1 MNAVIIAHYGS
12 ISLRLP
18 TNDDGGRIIVR
29 SVEDENKIMRFF
41 GAFRLTDSGYLLD
54 DSDEIYK
61 FLFED
66 FDALCEVCTVTE
78 SESFAAMRK
87 KTVPKFNLK
96 VDYREE
102 SGLLHFSFDTDMSP
116 EEVSGILSAVR
127 LRKNSTAQRTAR
139 LLRSG
144 QKPARRKS

>member
-1 MNAVIIAHYGS
+1 M
-12 ISLRLP
+12 
-18 TNDDGGRIIVR
+18 
-29 SVEDENKIMRFF
+29 
-41 GAFRLTDSGYLLD
+41 
-54 DSDEIYK
+54 
-61 FLFED
+61 
-66 FDALCEVCTVTE
+66 TE

-127 LRKNSTAQRTAR
+127 LRKKFYRTKDGAFVALGTKTGAAEILNYLDFTAEDIKKGSKDIHRYHALYISALAQSGGVKTGAR
-139 LLRSG
+139 PG
-144 QKPARRKS
+144 QILKKR